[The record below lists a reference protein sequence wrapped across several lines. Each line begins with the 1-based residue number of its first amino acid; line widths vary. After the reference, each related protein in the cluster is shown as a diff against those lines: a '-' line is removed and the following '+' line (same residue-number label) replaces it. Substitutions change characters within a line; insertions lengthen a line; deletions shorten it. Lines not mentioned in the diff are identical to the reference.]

1 MQQLHHNL
9 WRNFWIS
16 ILDLWGSK
24 QTLNAN
30 SKCEFLH
37 MQTATDLDFYQWITD
52 WLQLVAVLSLLVF
65 EATISK
71 VLTFQISLSSI
82 TVLLSFRTSVDVHQP
97 LHEVGLRLEAEWLIT
112 TFANFIRSHANHKQL
127 HCALQRLLSPRNK
140 NANKRRLWS
149 LYRTFIYSEQMAI
162 RCSHCKHTTVQS
174 LQHTR
179 TPTHTDF
186 TQSIT
191 EQHMTHSLKHSH
203 TVAAEQRRHHSGV
216 CSDKHRRK
224 IK

>member
-1 MQQLHHNL
+1 MWIFAYADSNRFRFLSMNHRLTPTCCCLESPGL
-9 WRNFWIS
+9 WSNHFKGINISNFTVQYYGTVIFQNERGCS
-16 ILDLWGSK
+16 PAFTRG
-24 QTLNAN
+24 
-30 SKCEFLH
+30 
-37 MQTATDLDFYQWITD
+37 WITVRG
-52 WLQLVAVLSLLVF
+52 WMAHYNQSFFNIF
-65 EATISK
+65 E
-71 VLTFQISLSSI
+71 
-82 TVLLSFRTSVDVHQP
+82 
-97 LHEVGLRLEAEWLIT
+97 

-186 TQSIT
+186 TQSIA